1 MKGGEKMLSDKE
13 KKEKMRLM
21 SSYLKEEEKMQN
33 GKEMQGQDSMNWQE
47 I

>member
-1 MKGGEKMLSDKE
+1 MLSDKE

-33 GKEMQGQDSMNWQE
+33 SKEMQGQDSMNWQG